1 MSTSPSVIRRFVEY
15 YAGLDAQPP
24 AALAALYHPDAER
37 SFWSASGAVR
47 HSALLYPSAGQRG
60 AVPVHHRHAALRRPA
75 VRRDL
80 DHALVASA
88 HCRRRNPGPA
98 GLLGG
103 GHRRGAGS
111 PSARLLRRRG
121 DDLRAS
127 SPAGLGGTRREA
139 EGALMMTVLIT
150 GASSGIGAGLAKSFA
165 ADGHLVIACGRDAS
179 RLAALQQFSPNIS
192 VRLFDMT
199 DRDACRRR

>member
-24 AALAALYHPDAER
+24 AALATLYHPDATLSDPFGQHQGLFAIQR
-37 SFWSASGAVR
+37 YFT
-47 HSALLYPSAGQRG
+47 HLLANVEQCRFTIDTPLCDGQRF
-60 AVPVHHRHAALRRPA
+60 AVTGPCTGRIRALPA
-75 VRRDL
+75 EKPR
-80 DHALVASA
+80 
-88 HCRRRNPGPA
+88 PA

-127 SPAGLGGTRREA
+127 SPAGLGGARREA

-150 GASSGIGAGLAKSFA
+150 GASSGSAPARRNPSRRMAIWSSPAGAMRRARQRSSSSA
-165 ADGHLVIACGRDAS
+165 PTSAYACS
-179 RLAALQQFSPNIS
+179 I
-192 VRLFDMT
+192 
-199 DRDACRRR
+199 

>member
-24 AALAALYHPDAER
+24 AALATLYHPDATLSDPFGQHQGLFAIQR
-37 SFWSASGAVR
+37 YFT
-47 HSALLYPSAGQRG
+47 HLLANVEQCRFTIDTPLCDGQRF
-60 AVPVHHRHAALRRPA
+60 AVTGPCTGRIRALPA
-75 VRRDL
+75 EKPR
-80 DHALVASA
+80 
-88 HCRRRNPGPA
+88 PA

-127 SPAGLGGTRREA
+127 SPAGLGGARREA

-150 GASSGIGAGLAKSFA
+150 GASSGIGAGWRNPSRRMAIWSSPA
-165 ADGHLVIACGRDAS
+165 GAMRRARQRSSSSAPTSAYACS
-179 RLAALQQFSPNIS
+179 I
-192 VRLFDMT
+192 
-199 DRDACRRR
+199 

>member
-24 AALAALYHPDAER
+24 AALAALYHPDATLSDPFGQHQGLFAIQR
-37 SFWSASGAVR
+37 YFT
-47 HSALLYPSAGQRG
+47 HLLANVEQCRFTIDTPLCDGQRF
-60 AVPVHHRHAALRRPA
+60 AVIWTMHWSHPRIAGGET
-75 VRRDL
+75 
-80 DHALVASA
+80 
-88 HCRRRNPGPA
+88 PGPA

-127 SPAGLGGTRREA
+127 SLLGWAVRGVKRR
-139 EGALMMTVLIT
+139 
-150 GASSGIGAGLAKSFA
+150 
-165 ADGHLVIACGRDAS
+165 
-179 RLAALQQFSPNIS
+179 
-192 VRLFDMT
+192 VRS
-199 DRDACRRR
+199 